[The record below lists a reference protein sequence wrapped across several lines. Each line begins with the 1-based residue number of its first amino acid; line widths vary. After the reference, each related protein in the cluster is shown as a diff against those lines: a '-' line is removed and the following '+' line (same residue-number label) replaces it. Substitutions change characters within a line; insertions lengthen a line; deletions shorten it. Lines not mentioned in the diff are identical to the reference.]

1 MMVTKNLASLFDYF
15 SKHRMVL
22 LLAAILI
29 MIIGSPFLYDI
40 FHYRFILDFFITIIF
55 VFGIYAISHKKRNIY
70 IALSLAIPMFAGIW
84 SSHLYQT
91 LTPLAFGHIFG
102 VFFTGFVISLLIKF
116 IFKEKQ
122 ITTELI
128 FAAVVV
134 YLLMALMWS
143 FAYSILNYFYPG
155 SFSVSEGATRDAFQ
169 YIYFSFVTIT
179 TLGYGDVAP
188 LTQKASSL
196 AILEAVTGQIY
207 LVVVVAW
214 LVGMHVSGRSQK

>member
-1 MMVTKNLASLFDYF
+1 MAKNTFASLFNYF
-15 SKHRMVL
+15 SKHRIVL

-29 MIIGSPFLYDI
+29 MIVGSPFLYDI
-40 FHYRFILDFFITIIF
+40 FHYRFIPDLFITMIF
-55 VFGIYAISHKKRNIY
+55 VFAIYAISHKKRFIY

-91 LTPLAFGHIFG
+91 LKPLAVGHLFG
-102 VFFTGFVISLLIKF
+102 VLFIGFVISLLIKF
-116 IFKEKQ
+116 IFREKQ

-128 FAAVVV
+128 YAAVVV
-134 YLLMALMWS
+134 YLLMAMMWS
-143 FAYSILNYFYPG
+143 FAYSILDYFYPG
-155 SFSVSEGATRDAFQ
+155 SFSVAEGSTRDSFQ
-169 YIYFSFVTIT
+169 YLYFSFVTIT

-188 LTQKASSL
+188 LTPKASSL

-214 LVGMHVSGRSQK
+214 LVGMHVSRGSRN